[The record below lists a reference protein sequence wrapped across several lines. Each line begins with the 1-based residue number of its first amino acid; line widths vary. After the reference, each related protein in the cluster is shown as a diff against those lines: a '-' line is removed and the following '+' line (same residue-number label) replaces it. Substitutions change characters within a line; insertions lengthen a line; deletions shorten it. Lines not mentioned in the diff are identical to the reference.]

1 MPREFENAV
10 EYQSISRAF
19 AVNMSTA
26 ETAQPPPVV
35 EDDQVLVP
43 DDDADAEAVCTIGCF
58 VAWSGANVRAG

>member
-1 MPREFENAV
+1 
-10 EYQSISRAF
+10 
-19 AVNMSTA
+19 MSTA
-26 ETAQPPPVV
+26 ETAPPPVV